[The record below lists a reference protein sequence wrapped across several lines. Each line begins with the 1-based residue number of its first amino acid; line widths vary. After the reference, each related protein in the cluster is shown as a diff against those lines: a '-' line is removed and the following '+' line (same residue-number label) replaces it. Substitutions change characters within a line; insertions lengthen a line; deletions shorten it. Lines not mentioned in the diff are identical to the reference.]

1 MIWAKCWAL
10 AICGS
15 RPTGASLWTSFGET
29 SLDVIEKVGF
39 ATRPVC
45 RLTGHSSFFRLGDA
59 VELGHNGEEAPIE
72 ALELALGV
80 VIADLPPVHLQE
92 VTCSRQGLANGGRI
106 GAGSGAGHGECGKL
120 VGVSRVLP
128 RQEELALQVWLG
140 DLEIAQGHADIFCVP
155 ADA

>member
-1 MIWAKCWAL
+1 M
-10 AICGS
+10 
-15 RPTGASLWTSFGET
+15 
-29 SLDVIEKVGF
+29 
-39 ATRPVC
+39 VC
-45 RLTGHSSFFRLGDA
+45 EPARNGWSHPHFRSTIGGTFLPIHSNILSSFFRLGDA